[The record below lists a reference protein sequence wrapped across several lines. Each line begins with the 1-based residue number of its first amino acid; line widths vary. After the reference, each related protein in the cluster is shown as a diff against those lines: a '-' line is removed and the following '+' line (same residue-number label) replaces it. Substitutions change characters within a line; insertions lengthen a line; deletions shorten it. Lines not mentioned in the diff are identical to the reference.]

1 MRLKVLILVALSE
14 SDLPYC
20 SNKEAHRPQDQGI
33 VLDHRETFPVVT
45 DQQGAHLQ
53 SDSKA
58 GMDLRH

>member
-1 MRLKVLILVALSE
+1 MQ
-14 SDLPYC
+14 P
-20 SNKEAHRPQDQGI
+20 RPQDQGT

-45 DQQGAHLQ
+45 DQQGAHLT